1 MKLLFSI
8 IAAAL
13 FVLTELGAAFG
24 FDLPKIAPDKGSPYS
39 FGHHYEYDS
48 AGSDWNHE
56 RVYRH
61 PEQRQHFNRWYY
73 HYGHKPK
80 PYKKHRSYPYKKY
93 SDSSYDKY
101 GYYPG
106 LGYSRHKAHGF
117 SRHQYSP
124 KGYSHRKF
132 IQLRDRIPS
141 HSFKHTRS
149 FNRVGIGR

>member
-73 HYGHKPK
+73 HYGHKRHLYQK
-80 PYKKHRSYPYKKY
+80 QRSYPYKKY
-93 SDSSYDKY
+93 
-101 GYYPG
+101 GYYPSI
-106 LGYSRHKAHGF
+106 GYSRHKAHIY
-117 SRHQYSP
+117 SRHKYVPNKYAP
-124 KGYSHRKF
+124 KGYTHRKF
-132 IQLRDRIPS
+132 IKLKDRIPS
-141 HSFKHTRS
+141 SSFRHTRPL
-149 FNRVGIGR
+149 NRVRISR